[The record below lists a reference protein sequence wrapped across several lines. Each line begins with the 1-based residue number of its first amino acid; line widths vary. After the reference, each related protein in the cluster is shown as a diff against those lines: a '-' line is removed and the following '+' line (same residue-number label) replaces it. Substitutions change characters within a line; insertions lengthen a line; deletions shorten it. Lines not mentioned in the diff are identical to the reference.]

1 MRTLSGVSAAA
12 CTCFDNDGEPG
23 IVAFVVADRPT
34 TSLELRRAASERLP
48 DSMLP
53 DRVELVDTL
62 PLTKS
67 SKLDERRLLA
77 EAGLV
82 APAR

>member
-1 MRTLSGVSAAA
+1 
-12 CTCFDNDGEPG
+12 
-23 IVAFVVADRPT
+23 
-34 TSLELRRAASERLP
+34 
-48 DSMLP
+48 MLP